1 MDARLKSPGAIRIA
15 RAFLW
20 VCSLVAFA
28 ALAINSP
35 ISGLDP
41 LLLFMA
47 TILAVSA
54 ELIPVHY
61 EREGVRLA
69 FSLPFVVSGLIL
81 TGPLGAVFVE
91 ITTLLAVLV
100 FDLLGRKRKAL
111 YWASLNV
118 PISLLSVSVAG
129 GVYAGMPPAV
139 DMLGMTLKMT
149 TFTLTYLGLNASIVL
164 SVNQVLMGRRDEAR
178 VRSVVAA
185 TTLVSIATVLAGFC
199 VVVFALERQPS
210 WVPTLLIP
218 ILLLRRCL
226 LSLKLLDD
234 LSYETLVALT
244 IMLQRAHPYTHGHL
258 ERVGRIAESVG
269 RKLGLS
275 RHRSRLLREAA
286 VLHDIGK
293 IAVDEMVLNKPG
305 KLTPDEY
312 AHVKKHS
319 DFGAE
324 ILRRSP
330 RYSALVPWI
339 HHHHERPDGN
349 GYPDRLTDREIPIE
363 SKIIAVADAFDAM
376 VGDEESGEQ
385 RNYRTPKTVSEALV
399 ELQEHCGTQFDSRVV
414 NAFCDVLGQEG
425 GTR

>member
-1 MDARLKSPGAIRIA
+1 MVGFVALYSVTSHDASDPRLLLMST
-15 RAFLW
+15 
-20 VCSLVAFA
+20 
-28 ALAINSP
+28 ALAV
-35 ISGLDP
+35 
-41 LLLFMA
+41 A
-47 TILAVSA
+47 A

-61 EREGVRLA
+61 EREGVHLS
-69 FSLPFVVSGLIL
+69 FSLPFVVSGLIFN
-81 TGPLGAVFVE
+81 GPLGAVFVE
-91 ITTLLAVLV
+91 MTTLAAVLL
-100 FDLLGRKRKAL
+100 FELANGKRKAL
-111 YWASLNV
+111 YWASLNL
-118 PISLLSVSVAG
+118 PISLLSVSIAG
-129 GVYAGMPPAV
+129 GVYAGLPKAV
-139 DMLGMTLKMT
+139 DILGMVIAMAA
-149 TFTLTYLGLNASIVL
+149 FILTYLALNASIVL
-164 SVNQVLMGRRDEAR
+164 SVNQVFMGRRDEAR
-178 VRSVVAA
+178 VRSVVSA
-185 TTLVSIATVLAGFC
+185 TSVVAFAYVLAGVC
-199 VVVFALERQPS
+199 IVVFALERQPY
-210 WVPTLLIP
+210 WVPALLIP

-226 LSLKLLDD
+226 LSMKLMDD

-258 ERVGRIAESVG
+258 ERVGRIAENVG

-293 IAVDEMVLNKPG
+293 IAIDEHVLNKPG
-305 KLTPDEY
+305 KLTPEEY

-319 DFGAE
+319 DYGAE

-385 RNYRTPKTVSEALV
+385 RNYRKPKTVPEALV
-399 ELQEHCGTQFDSRVV
+399 ELREHCGTQFDARVV
-414 NAFCDVLGQEG
+414 SAFCDVIAQEG
-425 GTR
+425 GGR